1 MEAGMIL
8 NRKDALEF
16 FLLVLL
22 AGVLLGY
29 TLGLLLQAIWKTKFL
44 EREKCELKQQHSW

>member
-1 MEAGMIL
+1 MEVGMIL

-29 TLGLLLQAIWKTKFL
+29 TLGLLQQAIWKTKFL
-44 EREKCELKQQHSW
+44 ESERCEVKQQPF